1 MEPRFQLRCLGEP
14 VLVGPDGQPIR
25 FKVRKHLA
33 LLVYLAV
40 ESRARHRR
48 EHLAELLWANLPEA
62 EGRHSLAT
70 ALSMLRARFGRDV
83 VESAR
88 DDLRWAYTRLDLDL
102 DRLAAGNVL
111 GDDVTPSLD
120 VAGFLDGFEVPAAA
134 EFMLWRERQ
143 RARWLPL
150 VRDALIALM
159 DRARRTGDSRQIE
172 QLADRM
178 LALDDLSEEAVRAKM
193 EARAFAGDRLTAL
206 KIFESWRERLDE
218 ELGAAPS
225 PLVEGMAL
233 RLRKR
238 GWERSAESP
247 IPAVRTDQWKDRP
260 FIGRAVEYRALYEGW
275 ERTQRGEAGH
285 ALVIGESGI
294 GKSTLVERLTTAAG
308 LEGASVCRVQCYELE
323 REIPY
328 AAVGGLI
335 RALLDRAGA
344 SAVSPETLAEL
355 ARTVPEVRRRYP
367 HIPQAVESE
376 GETARIRLAEA
387 MHQLVSAV
395 AEEHPLILVVDDH
408 HLADDASLA
417 VLHLIMRRSE
427 GEPLMVILVAR
438 PGEMGGS
445 PQAIRLKASLP
456 RLGACSVELPPLTES
471 ESDQLVGSLIPPEA
485 PQPNSAVRRALVQAA
500 RGYPMVLELLC
511 KDWQIHGE
519 RSLALA
525 LDAMTADPAPSGAPM
540 EAYRQLHE
548 RIIES
553 LDPVTRNVLNL
564 SAILGHRLN
573 DVTMYALADLTV
585 GQTMAGMSQLTTLRV
600 LRDGGDGLEFIN
612 ELIRAHAY
620 VSVPSAAR
628 RVLHGNIADRLIEG
642 EHRGQEVEGLEVA
655 WHCIRS
661 GREEEAAPYLLKGAR
676 QAIQRGAPGEA
687 ERGLRTGLPIL
698 KNGQRSEGLI
708 LLAESFQEQ
717 YMWTDSLS
725 LIETSLHEI
734 PVALHDRLYA
744 IRIHAQHH
752 LGMVGSDNRDEII
765 SSLYGIARSAP
776 RTDLRVTALRIAARI
791 TYMELSTS
799 HLGRLITLAEEL
811 EREPQLDP
819 NSQLA
824 IHYALSLLRRQ
835 VGDRAHS
842 LHHLE
847 SGAAIA
853 KASNIAN
860 SLAQSILMNLGA
872 SQCGEGDYESAL
884 TQFKC
889 GYKIGE
895 NLRADY
901 VMALAA
907 ANQALCYGRLGK
919 YQLQV
924 EWAGT
929 AQRLVRDRFV
939 GYRNVQIATNLGF
952 GFALTSRTTEAVHSI
967 EKLDQALPGTVPNW
981 LQQGWQLNKAD
992 VLMLCGKM
1000 TQAFIEAEKGVSGLN
1015 QSLLSNAFAGPFARW
1030 IAVLGSRRGVP
1041 DAQDRVEALF
1051 ACLNRYDALD
1061 RVEIAAARLLI
1072 LGRGRKPKISIHR
1085 EQQRLRE
1092 LCLKLPAPALA
1103 QISLLGLPLAD
1114 SAIKPYQPA
1123 KSS

>member
-1 MEPRFQLRCLGEP
+1 MEPRFHLRCLGEP
-14 VLVGPDGQPIR
+14 VLSGPDGQPIR

-40 ESRARHRR
+40 ESKARHRR
-48 EHLAELLWANLPEA
+48 DHLAELLWANLPEA

-83 VESAR
+83 VEAGR

-102 DRLAAGNVL
+102 DRLARGSVL
-111 GDDVTPSLD
+111 GDELMPALD

-150 VRDALIALM
+150 VRDALIVLI

-172 QLADRM
+172 HLADRM
-178 LALDDLSEEAVRAKM
+178 LALDDLSEEAIRAKM

-206 KIFESWRERLDE
+206 KIFEAWRERLEE

-247 IPAVRTDQWKDRP
+247 IPAVRTEQWKDRP

-275 ERTQRGEAGH
+275 ERTQRGDAGH
-285 ALVIGESGI
+285 ALVVGESGI

-344 SAVSPETLAEL
+344 SAVAPETLAEL
-355 ARTVPEVRRRYP
+355 ARTVPEVRRRFP
-367 HIPQAVESE
+367 HIPLAPDSE
-376 GETARIRLAEA
+376 GESARIRLAEA

-395 AEEHPLILVVDDH
+395 AEEHPLILVLDDH

-417 VLHLIMRRSE
+417 VLHLILRRSE
-427 GEPLMVILVAR
+427 REPLMVILIAR

-445 PQAIRLKASLP
+445 PQAARLSESLP
-456 RLGACSVELPPLTES
+456 RLGACSVELPPLTEA
-471 ESDQLVGSLIPPEA
+471 ESDELVGSLIPTDA
-485 PQPNSAVRRALVQAA
+485 PQPNSAARRALVQAA

-540 EAYRQLHE
+540 EAYRRLHE
-548 RIIES
+548 RIIEA

-573 DVTMYALADLTV
+573 DVTMYSLADLTV

-620 VSVPSAAR
+620 VSVPSAVR

-642 EHRGQEVEGLEVA
+642 EQRGMETQGLEVA

-676 QAIQRGAPGEA
+676 QAIQRGAAGEA
-687 ERGLRTGLPIL
+687 ERGLRTGLAIL
-698 KNGQRSEGLI
+698 KNDQRLEGLI
-708 LLAESFQEQ
+708 LLAEAFQEQ
-717 YMWTDSLS
+717 YMWVDSLQ
-725 LIETSLHEI
+725 LIESSLAEF
-734 PVALHDRLYA
+734 PAALRDRLYA
-744 IRIHAQHH
+744 IRVHAHHH
-752 LGMVGSDNRDEII
+752 LGMVGADNLEEVI
-765 SSLYGIARSAP
+765 SSLYEIARTAP
-776 RTDLRVTALRIAARI
+776 RIELRVTALRIAARI
-791 TYMELSTS
+791 TYMEQSTTYAE
-799 HLGRLITLAEEL
+799 RLIELADSLGQEQL
-811 EREPQLDP
+811 LDP
-819 NSQLA
+819 NSRLA
-824 IHYALSLLRRQ
+824 VHYALSLLRRQ
-835 VGDRAHS
+835 VGDRRRS
-842 LHHLE
+842 LVHLE
-847 SGAAIA
+847 TGAAIA
-853 KASNIAN
+853 KSSNIAN

-872 SQCGEGDYESAL
+872 AQCGEGDYQSAL
-884 TQFKC
+884 VQFRC
-889 GYKIGE
+889 GYKLGE
-895 NLRADY
+895 RLRADY

-907 ANQALCYGRLGK
+907 ANQSLCYGRLGD
-919 YQLQV
+919 YQLQL
-924 EWAGT
+924 EWAQT
-929 AQRLVRDRFV
+929 AQRLIRDRFV
-939 GYRNVQIATNLGF
+939 GYRNVQIATNLGL
-952 GFALTSRTTEAVHSI
+952 GFALSSRIAEAQHSI
-967 EKLDQALPGTVPNW
+967 DTLDQGIPTSAPSW
-981 LQQGWQLNKAD
+981 LQQVWQLNKAD
-992 VLMLCGKM
+992 ILMLCGK
-1000 TQAFIEAEKGVSGLN
+1000 TPQAYNEATKGVSGSNHYL
-1015 QSLLSNAFAGPFARW
+1015 QSNAYAGPFARW
-1030 IAVLGSRRGVP
+1030 IAVLAKTRPIV
-1041 DAQDRVEALF
+1041 DAQSRVEELF
-1051 ACLNRYDALD
+1051 ESIDKYDALD
-1061 RVEIAAARLLI
+1061 RVEIVAARLL
-1072 LGRGRKPKISIHR
+1072 LLTGSGRARINVNR
-1085 EQQRLRE
+1085 ERQRLRE
-1092 LCLKLPAPALA
+1092 VCLNIPPAALA
-1103 QISLLGLPLAD
+1103 RLSLLGLPLAD
-1114 SAIKPYQPA
+1114 STKPYQHA
-1123 KSS
+1123 KLS

>member
-1 MEPRFQLRCLGEP
+1 
-14 VLVGPDGQPIR
+14 
-25 FKVRKHLA
+25 
-33 LLVYLAV
+33 
-40 ESRARHRR
+40 
-48 EHLAELLWANLPEA
+48 
-62 EGRHSLAT
+62 
-70 ALSMLRARFGRDV
+70 
-83 VESAR
+83 
-88 DDLRWAYTRLDLDL
+88 DLDL

-111 GDDVTPSLD
+111 GDDVTPALD

-150 VRDALIALM
+150 VRDALIVLM

-172 QLADRM
+172 HLADRM

-206 KIFESWRERLDE
+206 KIFEAWRERLEE
-218 ELGAAPS
+218 ELGATPS

-238 GWERSAESP
+238 GWERSAASP
-247 IPAVRTDQWKDRP
+247 IPSVRTDQWKDRP
-260 FIGRAVEYRALYEGW
+260 FIGRGVEYRALYEGW
-275 ERTQRGEAGH
+275 ERMQRGEAGH
-285 ALVIGESGI
+285 ALVVGESGI

-335 RALLDRAGA
+335 RGLLDRAGA

-355 ARTVPEVRRRYP
+355 ARTVPEVRRRFP

-427 GEPLMVILVAR
+427 GQPLMVILVAR

-445 PQAIRLKASLP
+445 PQAVRLKAGLP
-456 RLGACSVELPPLTES
+456 RLGACAVELPPLTEA
-471 ESDQLVGSLIPPEA
+471 ESDQLIGSLIPPDGA
-485 PQPNSAVRRALVQAA
+485 QPNSAVRRALVQAA

-573 DVTMYALADLTV
+573 DVTMYSLADLTV

-620 VSVPSAAR
+620 VSVPSAVR

-642 EHRGQEVEGLEVA
+642 ERRGIEAQGLEVA

-676 QAIQRGAPGEA
+676 QAIRRGAPGEA

-698 KNGQRSEGLI
+698 RAQQRSEGLV
-708 LLAESFQEQ
+708 LLAEAYQEQ
-717 YMWTDSLS
+717 YMWTDSLH
-725 LIETSLHEI
+725 LIESSISEI
-734 PVALHDRLYA
+734 PESFRDHLYA

-752 LGMVGSDNRDEII
+752 LGMVASDNLQEVLAGLYEIA
-765 SSLYGIARSAP
+765 SAAP
-776 RTDLRVTALRIAARI
+776 RIDLRVTALRIAARI
-791 TYMELSTS
+791 VYMEQSVA
-799 HLGRLITLAEEL
+799 HVDRLIALAEDL
-811 EREPQLDP
+811 NQQQLQDP
-819 NSQLA
+819 NERLA
-824 IHYALSLLRRQ
+824 IHYALSMLRRIA
-835 VGDRAHS
+835 GDRACS
-842 LHHLE
+842 LYHLE

-853 KASNIAN
+853 KSSNIAN
-860 SLAQSILMNLGA
+860 SLALSILMNLGA
-872 SQCGEGDYESAL
+872 ALCGEGNYEMAL
-884 TQFKC
+884 VHFRC
-889 GYKIGE
+889 GYTIGE
-895 NLRADY
+895 KLRADY

-907 ANQALCYGRLGK
+907 ANQSLCYGRLGR
-919 YQLQV
+919 YPLQL
-924 EWAGT
+924 EWAEA
-929 AQRLVRDRFV
+929 AQKLIRDRFV
-939 GYRNVQIATNLGF
+939 GYRNVQIARNLGF
-952 GFALTSRTTEAVHSI
+952 GYALSSRLTEAQHAIDVLEQGMPSSTPEWVH
-967 EKLDQALPGTVPNW
+967 QAW
-981 LQQGWQLNKAD
+981 HLNKAD
-992 VLMLCGKM
+992 VLMLCGK
-1000 TQAFIEAEKGVSGLN
+1000 TSHALNEAAKGVSGPYQVLR
-1015 QSLLSNAFAGPFARW
+1015 STAYAGAFARW
-1030 IAVLGSRRGVP
+1030 IAVLTSTRTLADPQSRI
-1041 DAQDRVEALF
+1041 EALF
-1051 ACLNRYDALD
+1051 KELEKYDALD
-1061 RVEIAAARLLI
+1061 RVEIAAARLMVLQGF
-1072 LGRGRKPKISIHR
+1072 GRRVNER
-1085 EQQRLRE
+1085 RDRQQLRE
-1092 LCLKLPAPALA
+1092 LCLKIPPAALA
-1103 QISLLGLPLAD
+1103 QLTLLGLPLAD
-1114 SAIKPYQPA
+1114 SQTTPYRSA
-1123 KSS
+1123 RSS

>member
-14 VLVGPDGQPIR
+14 VLIGPDGQPIR

-40 ESRARHRR
+40 ESKARHRR

-83 VESAR
+83 VEAGR
-88 DDLRWAYTRLDLDL
+88 EDLRWAYTRLDLDL
-102 DRLAAGNVL
+102 ERLAAGSVL
-111 GDDVTPSLD
+111 GDEVTPSLH

-206 KIFESWRERLDE
+206 KIFEAWRERLEE

-238 GWERSAESP
+238 GWERSAASP

-260 FIGRAVEYRALYEGW
+260 FIGRGPEYRALYEGW

-285 ALVIGESGI
+285 ALVVGESGI

-335 RALLDRAGA
+335 RTLLDRAGA

-355 ARTVPEVRRRYP
+355 ARTVPEVRRRFP

-427 GEPLMVILVAR
+427 REPLMVILVAR

-456 RLGACSVELPPLTES
+456 RLGASAVELPPLTES

-511 KDWQIHGE
+511 KDWQVHGE

-573 DVTMYALADLTV
+573 DVTMYTLADLTV

-642 EHRGQEVEGLEVA
+642 ERRGQEVQGLEVA

-698 KNGQRSEGLI
+698 KNEQRSEGLI
-708 LLAESFQEQ
+708 LLAEAFQEQ
-717 YMWTDSLS
+717 YMWTDSLNVIEESWAEFPES
-725 LIETSLHEI
+725 LR
-734 PVALHDRLYA
+734 DRLYA

-752 LGMVGSDNRDEII
+752 LGMVGADNMEEII
-765 SSLYGIARSAP
+765 SALFEITSGAP
-776 RTDLRVTALRIAARI
+776 RIELRVTALRIAARI
-791 TYMELSTS
+791 SYMEKCST
-799 HLGRLITLAEEL
+799 HVERFIQLAEDL
-811 EREPQLDP
+811 GLDP
-819 NSQLA
+819 NLDANSQLA
-824 IHYALSLLRRQ
+824 VHYALSMLRRQ
-835 VGDRAHS
+835 VGDRTRS
-842 LHHLE
+842 LFHLE

-853 KASNIAN
+853 KASKIAN
-860 SLAQSILMNLGA
+860 SLAQSLFMNLGA
-872 SQCGEGDYESAL
+872 AQCGEGDYESAL
-884 TQFKC
+884 IQFRW
-889 GYKIGE
+889 GYQIGE
-895 NLRADY
+895 RLRADY

-907 ANQALCYGRLGK
+907 ANQSLCYGRLGK
-919 YQLQV
+919 YHLQL
-924 EWAGT
+924 EWADT
-929 AQRLVRDRFV
+929 ARRLVRDRFV
-939 GYRNVQIATNLGF
+939 GYRNVQIATNLGL
-952 GFALTSRTTEAVHSI
+952 GFALTSQTSEAQRAI
-967 EKLDQALPGTVPNW
+967 EALDQGMPNSAPSW
-981 LQQGWQLNKAD
+981 LMQGWQLNKAD
-992 VLMLCGKM
+992 ILMLCGKS
-1000 TQAFIEAEKGVSGLN
+1000 TQALNEAAKGISGVNSKLH
-1015 QSLLSNAFAGPFARW
+1015 SNGYAGPFARW
-1030 IAVLGSRRGVP
+1030 IAVLSRTRP
-1041 DAQDRVEALF
+1041 ITDAEQRVEAL
-1051 ACLNRYDALD
+1051 AEAIEKYDALD

-1072 LGRGRKPKISIHR
+1072 LRTGTRGNSSMNRDR
-1085 EQQRLRE
+1085 QRLRD
-1092 LCLKLPAPALA
+1092 LCLKLPPAALA
-1103 QISLLGLPLAD
+1103 QISRLGLPLAD
-1114 SAIKPYQPA
+1114 APAMPYRPA

>member
-14 VLVGPDGQPIR
+14 ILVGPDGQPIR

-40 ESRARHRR
+40 ESRSRHRR
-48 EHLAELLWANLPEA
+48 DHLAELLWANLPEA

-83 VESAR
+83 VEAGR

-102 DRLAAGNVL
+102 DRLARGSVL
-111 GDDVTPSLD
+111 GDEVTPALD

-150 VRDALIALM
+150 VRDALIVLI

-172 QLADRM
+172 YLADRM

-206 KIFESWRERLDE
+206 KIFEAWRERLDE
-218 ELGAAPS
+218 ELGAMPS

-247 IPAVRTDQWKDRP
+247 IPSVRTDQWKDRP
-260 FIGRAVEYRALYEGW
+260 FIGRGVEYRALYEGW
-275 ERTQRGEAGH
+275 ERTQRGEPGH
-285 ALVIGESGI
+285 ALVVGESGI

-335 RALLDRAGA
+335 RGLLDRAGA

-355 ARTVPEVRRRYP
+355 ARTVPEVRRRFP
-367 HIPQAVESE
+367 HIPQAADSE

-427 GEPLMVILVAR
+427 HEPLMVILVAR
-438 PGEMGGS
+438 PGEMGAS
-445 PQAIRLKASLP
+445 PQAARLKAGLP
-456 RLGACSVELPPLTES
+456 RLGACSVELPPLTEA
-471 ESDQLVGSLIPPEA
+471 ESDQLIGSLIPSDV

-573 DVTMYALADLTV
+573 DVTMYNLADLTV
-585 GQTMAGMSQLTTLRV
+585 GQTMAGMSQLTGLRV

-620 VSVPSAAR
+620 VSVPSAVR
-628 RVLHGNIADRLIEG
+628 RVLHGNIADRLIEA
-642 EHRGQEVEGLEVA
+642 ERRGTETQGLEVA
-655 WHCIRS
+655 WHCVRS

-687 ERGLRTGLPIL
+687 ERGLQTGLPIL
-698 KNGQRSEGLI
+698 KGENRSEGLL
-708 LLAESFQEQ
+708 LLAESLQEQ
-717 YMWTDSLS
+717 YMWTDSLH
-725 LIETSLHEI
+725 LIEASTPEI
-734 PVALHDRLYA
+734 PPTLKDRLYA
-744 IRIHAQHH
+744 IRVHAQHH
-752 LGMVGSDNRDEII
+752 LGMVGSDNLNEA
-765 SSLYGIARSAP
+765 LTGLLGIARSAT
-776 RTDLRVTALRIAARI
+776 RTELRVTALRVASRIA
-791 TYMELSTS
+791 YMERSEVHAHSLV
-799 HLGRLITLAEEL
+799 TLAEEL
-811 EREPQLDP
+811 EKESKLEA
-819 NSQLA
+819 NEKLA
-824 IHYALSLLRRQ
+824 IHYSLSMLKRQ
-835 VGDRAHS
+835 TGDRNRS
-842 LHHLE
+842 LHHLQ
-847 SGAAIA
+847 SGALVART
-853 KASNIAN
+853 SNIAN
-860 SLAQSILMNLGA
+860 SVAQSVLMNLGA
-872 SQCGEGDYESAL
+872 ALCGDGNYEAAL
-884 TQFKC
+884 DQFKS
-889 GYKIGE
+889 GYKMGE
-895 NLRADY
+895 KLRAEY

-907 ANQALCYGRLGK
+907 ANQSLCYGRLGA
-919 YQLQV
+919 YDLQIQWAASAQQLI
-924 EWAGT
+924 G
-929 AQRLVRDRFV
+929 DRFV

-952 GFALTSRTTEAVHSI
+952 GYALSARMTEALSAIDFLEHRLPSST
-967 EKLDQALPGTVPNW
+967 LDW
-981 LQQGWQLNKAD
+981 IQQGWQLNKAD
-992 VLMLCGKM
+992 VLLLCGKGAAAHKEA
-1000 TQAFIEAEKGVSGLN
+1000 TRGLTGAFQDL
-1015 QSLLSNAFAGPFARW
+1015 QSNAYAGPFARW
-1030 IAVLGSRRGVP
+1030 LATLGATQQI
-1041 DAQDRVEALF
+1041 DNALARVESLF
-1051 ACLNRYDALD
+1051 RQLENYDAID
-1061 RVEIAAARLLI
+1061 QVEISAARLML
-1072 LGRGRKPKISIHR
+1072 LRRTSRRAANPR
-1085 EQQRLRE
+1085 ELRHLRE
-1092 LCLKLPAPALA
+1092 LCLRLPPPALA
-1103 QISLLGLPLAD
+1103 QISLLGLRLAD
-1114 SAIKPYQPA
+1114 
-1123 KSS
+1123 

>member
-14 VLVGPDGQPIR
+14 VLIGPDGQPIR

-40 ESRARHRR
+40 ESKARHRR

-83 VESAR
+83 VEAGR
-88 DDLRWAYTRLDLDL
+88 EDLRWAYTRLDLDL
-102 DRLAAGNVL
+102 ERLAAGSVL
-111 GDDVTPSLD
+111 GDEVTPSLH

-206 KIFESWRERLDE
+206 KIFEAWRERLEE
-218 ELGAAPS
+218 ELGATPS

-238 GWERSAESP
+238 GWERSAASP

-260 FIGRAVEYRALYEGW
+260 FIGRGPEYRALYEGW

-285 ALVIGESGI
+285 ALVVGESGI

-335 RALLDRAGA
+335 RTLLDRAGA

-355 ARTVPEVRRRYP
+355 ARTVPEVRRRFP

-427 GEPLMVILVAR
+427 REPLMVILVAR

-456 RLGACSVELPPLTES
+456 RLGASAVELPPLTES

-511 KDWQIHGE
+511 KDWQVHGE

-573 DVTMYALADLTV
+573 DVTMYTLADLTV

-642 EHRGQEVEGLEVA
+642 ERRGQEGLEVA

-661 GREEEAAPYLLKGAR
+661 GRE
-676 QAIQRGAPGEA
+676 
-687 ERGLRTGLPIL
+687 
-698 KNGQRSEGLI
+698 
-708 LLAESFQEQ
+708 
-717 YMWTDSLS
+717 
-725 LIETSLHEI
+725 
-734 PVALHDRLYA
+734 
-744 IRIHAQHH
+744 
-752 LGMVGSDNRDEII
+752 
-765 SSLYGIARSAP
+765 
-776 RTDLRVTALRIAARI
+776 
-791 TYMELSTS
+791 
-799 HLGRLITLAEEL
+799 
-811 EREPQLDP
+811 
-819 NSQLA
+819 
-824 IHYALSLLRRQ
+824 
-835 VGDRAHS
+835 
-842 LHHLE
+842 
-847 SGAAIA
+847 
-853 KASNIAN
+853 
-860 SLAQSILMNLGA
+860 
-872 SQCGEGDYESAL
+872 
-884 TQFKC
+884 
-889 GYKIGE
+889 
-895 NLRADY
+895 
-901 VMALAA
+901 
-907 ANQALCYGRLGK
+907 
-919 YQLQV
+919 
-924 EWAGT
+924 
-929 AQRLVRDRFV
+929 
-939 GYRNVQIATNLGF
+939 
-952 GFALTSRTTEAVHSI
+952 
-967 EKLDQALPGTVPNW
+967 
-981 LQQGWQLNKAD
+981 
-992 VLMLCGKM
+992 
-1000 TQAFIEAEKGVSGLN
+1000 
-1015 QSLLSNAFAGPFARW
+1015 
-1030 IAVLGSRRGVP
+1030 
-1041 DAQDRVEALF
+1041 
-1051 ACLNRYDALD
+1051 
-1061 RVEIAAARLLI
+1061 
-1072 LGRGRKPKISIHR
+1072 
-1085 EQQRLRE
+1085 
-1092 LCLKLPAPALA
+1092 
-1103 QISLLGLPLAD
+1103 
-1114 SAIKPYQPA
+1114 
-1123 KSS
+1123 

>member
-40 ESRARHRR
+40 ESKARHRR

-102 DRLAAGNVL
+102 DRLAAGSVL

-206 KIFESWRERLDE
+206 KIFEAWRERLEE

-285 ALVIGESGI
+285 ALVVGESGI

-427 GEPLMVILVAR
+427 GQPLMVILVAR

-642 EHRGQEVEGLEVA
+642 ERRGQEVEGLEVA

-698 KNGQRSEGLI
+698 HGVNRTEGLVG
-708 LLAESFQEQ
+708 LAEAYQEQ
-717 YMWTDSLS
+717 CMWTESLGV
-725 LIETSLHEI
+725 IESTITEAPERLK
-734 PVALHDRLYA
+734 PRMAALQMQ
-744 IRIHAQHH
+744 AQHYS
-752 LGMVGSDNRDEII
+752 GMVGADNAIEKLMCLQAIIDSTDQISLKILALQIATRIVYTEKLHAEASQLIKHAIGMDPTTLDSADALGIHYTMSMLLRQTGKRDQC
-765 SSLYGIARSAP
+765 L
-776 RTDLRVTALRIAARI
+776 
-791 TYMELSTS
+791 S
-799 HLGRLITLAEEL
+799 HLQQGAELI
-811 EREPQLDP
+811 
-819 NSQLA
+819 
-824 IHYALSLLRRQ
+824 RRT
-835 VGDRAHS
+835 G
-842 LHHLE
+842 
-847 SGAAIA
+847 
-853 KASNIAN
+853 IAN
-860 SLAQSILMNLGA
+860 SLAQSVTMNLGA
-872 SQCGEGDYESAL
+872 ALCGEGRYELAL
-884 TQFKC
+884 DQFVL
-889 GYKIGE
+889 GYQMAHRLGG
-895 NLRADY
+895 NYLL
-901 VMALAA
+901 ALAA
-907 ANQALCYGRLGK
+907 ANRSLCHGRLGQ
-919 YQLQV
+919 YPSQL
-924 EWAGT
+924 EWADRGF
-929 AQRLVRDRFV
+929 ALLKDRFV
-939 GYRNVQIATNLGF
+939 GYPSIQIATNKAFANAMLG
-952 GFALTSRTTEAVHSI
+952 RHDEAQRSV
-967 EKLDQALPGTVPNW
+967 EFLDQRFPNSAAAW
-981 LQQGWQLNKAD
+981 LKQGWQLNKAD
-992 VLMLCGKM
+992 ILMLCSKPV
-1000 TQAFIEAEKGVSGLN
+1000 QAYAEAERGISGDFFNL
-1015 QSLLSNAFAGPFARW
+1015 QSNGYAGAYARW
-1030 IAVLGSRRGVP
+1030 LAVLSSKR
-1041 DAQDRVEALF
+1041 AIESALERVDTLYARLED
-1051 ACLNRYDALD
+1051 YDIIDQL
-1061 RVEIAAARLLI
+1061 EIVAARLRMKGNDERVRERMRA
-1072 LGRGRKPKISIHR
+1072 GRI
-1085 EQQRLRE
+1085 LRE
-1092 LCLKLPAPALA
+1092 LAIRLPPTAVA
-1103 QISLLGLPLAD
+1103 QLPRLGIQLGV
-1114 SAIKPYQPA
+1114 
-1123 KSS
+1123 